1 MAATACSALLGVAW
15 NVVAVKLMQGRL
27 ADAFGF
33 SWMAAGV
40 IAGVSAGRL
49 TVWSRARC
57 GGREHLGW
65 GVATYYAGIVA
76 YWAAFVVI
84 ERVALVARHGGW
96 TDFDL
101 ADHVGMIAPLLLLG
115 TLGYGIVLVPLAFAS
130 RALVWRVHE
139 RFGG

>member
-1 MAATACSALLGVAW
+1 M
-15 NVVAVKLMQGRL
+15 
-27 ADAFGF
+27 
-33 SWMAAGV
+33 
-40 IAGVSAGRL
+40 
-49 TVWSRARC
+49 
-57 GGREHLGW
+57 
-65 GVATYYAGIVA
+65 ATYYAGIVA

>member
-49 TVWSRARC
+49 TVWS
-57 GGREHLGW
+57 
-65 GVATYYAGIVA
+65 
-76 YWAAFVVI
+76 
-84 ERVALVARHGGW
+84 
-96 TDFDL
+96 
-101 ADHVGMIAPLLLLG
+101 
-115 TLGYGIVLVPLAFAS
+115 
-130 RALVWRVHE
+130 
-139 RFGG
+139 